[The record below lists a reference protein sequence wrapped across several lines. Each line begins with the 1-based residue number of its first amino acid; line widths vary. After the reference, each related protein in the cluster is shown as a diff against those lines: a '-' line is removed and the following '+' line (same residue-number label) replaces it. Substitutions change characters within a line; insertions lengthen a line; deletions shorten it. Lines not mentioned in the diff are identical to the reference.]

1 MQPHLVAMPPRI
13 PRPQPTRTP
22 WQTSWCA
29 FFTVG
34 SKTLHPLSRKTRTMG
49 QFFYANSPD
58 GFDIDDRAL
67 THLRIVIYAK
77 LRRNESFGFSWDN
90 TQVPGV
96 ERISVWLN
104 ASVPL
109 RFSFTSGEPIAVNR
123 SWLEQLTQ
131 SADTPAGL
139 YLSPEPSTSRAL

>member
-1 MQPHLVAMPPRI
+1 M
-13 PRPQPTRTP
+13 
-22 WQTSWCA
+22 
-29 FFTVG
+29 FFTAG
-34 SKTLHPLSRKTRTMG
+34 LKTLHPLDRETRTMG
-49 QFFYANSPD
+49 QFFYANSPH

-90 TQVPGV
+90 TQDSGV
-96 ERISVWLN
+96 ERMSVWLN

-109 RFSFTSGEPIAVNR
+109 RFSFASGEPAAVSR
-123 SWLEQLTQ
+123 AWLEQLTQ

-139 YLSPEPSTSRAL
+139 YLSAEPGILRPLTSAQ